1 MSEQNVQTGEIT
13 EQNFESAVLKADHP
27 VLVDFWAEWC
37 GPCRTLG
44 PVIESLAGQY
54 GGKVSIGKVDVD
66 SNQELAMRFGIRSIP
81 TVILCGNG
89 QVVSNF
95 VGVRPRGEYEQA
107 IDNVL
112 VPSAAC
118 LIALMPCPP
127 IQRLRPFPDACRA
140 PSSAPRQR
148 H

>member
-1 MSEQNVQTGEIT
+1 MSEQNDQAVEIT
-13 EQNFESAVLKADHP
+13 EQNFESEVLQADHP

-66 SNQELAMRFGIRSIP
+66 SNQKLAMRFGIRSIP
-81 TVILCGNG
+81 TVMLFDNG

-95 VGVRPRGEYEQA
+95 VGVRARGEYEQA

-112 VPSAAC
+112 ATSVA
-118 LIALMPCPP
+118 
-127 IQRLRPFPDACRA
+127 
-140 PSSAPRQR
+140 
-148 H
+148 